1 MLENLLSNDEIERFI
16 QEGRAQVVLWIVRQ
30 PVLLERVQSSP
41 LVSGNFQNAQILGP
55 QRFHQLAA
63 MPVHYDAKPL
73 RGPKLS
79 ADPRN
84 ARESLY
90 KIFPPRGARYR
101 ESVKMGGGACCIFK
115 TGFNPSQLH
124 DHREPLFTILR
135 FFDLRSNGAGT
146 SALGTRYQGV
156 ILRSDSHAVL

>member
-101 ESVKMGGGACCIFK
+101 ESVKMGGGGRVAYSKRDSIQANS
-115 TGFNPSQLH
+115 T
-124 DHREPLFTILR
+124 TIASR
-135 FFDLRSNGAGT
+135 FLQSYAFSTFVQMER
-146 SALGTRYQGV
+146 ALPR
-156 ILRSDSHAVL
+156 